1 MHWMRGKKKD
11 FILFPVLI
19 TTWNHI
25 QQNKSS
31 SVYRNMIIKL
41 KMIPNS
47 ALLHVNV
54 MCVDDAFQM
63 PISIIYE
70 DTIGCMCSLVA
81 PLFFLFFFWLGWTTC
96 GSEWPTRISRPLIT
110 TGKQKRMRDGW
121 EGVVVLGPF
130 WLFFFFG
137 SFAYISFRTA
147 TINI

>member
-1 MHWMRGKKKD
+1 
-11 FILFPVLI
+11 
-19 TTWNHI
+19 
-25 QQNKSS
+25 
-31 SVYRNMIIKL
+31 
-41 KMIPNS
+41 
-47 ALLHVNV
+47 
-54 MCVDDAFQM
+54 
-63 PISIIYE
+63 
-70 DTIGCMCSLVA
+70 MCSLVA

-147 TINI
+147 TINIISAFHFLLLSSRRGDPSTVDLVYIRKAREEQTIERKYPFFFLSSLLILLVVLFVVTRLIFSPVIIL